1 MFSACQ
7 IFDRYLLA
15 VGYQNFPRKDVF
27 TLTIISLLI
36 AAKLEEAI
44 SPSFLKMLSLVPE
57 AEKQEI
63 DRDKLVDMEL
73 KIVTLL
79 NFDFQ

>member
-1 MFSACQ
+1 M
-7 IFDRYLLA
+7 
-15 VGYQNFPRKDVF
+15 
-27 TLTIISLLI
+27 LI

-63 DRDKLVDMEL
+63 DREKLVDMEL

-79 NFDFQ
+79 NFDF